1 MNFICKRVFAF
12 LTLACGMSFSYSAQA
27 SVALTVYSNQSMDPI
42 YTIILEEKPVVT
54 FTNGSLHVLATN
66 ENNVTTAEFDLPF
79 EEMPR
84 FEFAE
89 ADQTQDI
96 EEVEDEQPIPFRFE
110 FTDGQTVL
118 INGLSETERVSVYG
132 IDGRQRPAEIER
144 RTYGATVHLDQ
155 LPKGYYII
163 KTEKHSFKIYRK

>member
-1 MNFICKRVFAF
+1 MNYICKKVFILF
-12 LTLACGMSFSYSAQA
+12 TLAWVMSFSYSAQA
-27 SVALTVYSNQSMDPI
+27 SVALNIYNSQTNVLV
-42 YTIILEEKPVVT
+42 YTIVLEAKPVVT
-54 FTNGSLHVLATN
+54 FTDEGLHVTASN
-66 ENNVTTAEFDLPF
+66 ENNMTTTEFDLSF
-79 EEMPR
+79 DKMPR

-96 EEVEDEQPIPFRFE
+96 EEVENNKPMPFRFE

-144 RTYGATVHLDQ
+144 RTYGTPVHLDQ
-155 LPKGYYII
+155 LPNGYYII
-163 KTEKHSFKIYRK
+163 KTEKHSFKIYKK

>member
-1 MNFICKRVFAF
+1 MNFICKRIFAF
-12 LTLACGMSFSYSAQA
+12 LTLACGMSFSYSALA
-27 SVALTVYSNQSMDPI
+27 SVALTVYSNQSENPI
-42 YTIILEEKPVVT
+42 YKIILEDKPVVT
-54 FTNGSLHVLATN
+54 FTNGGLHIVATN
-66 ENNVTTAEFDLPF
+66 ENYVTAEFDLPF

-96 EEVEDEQPIPFRFE
+96 EKVEDEQHIPFRFE

-118 INGLSETERVSVYG
+118 INGLSETERISVFG

-144 RTYGATVHLDQ
+144 RTYCATVHLDQ

-163 KTEKHSFKIYRK
+163 KTEKHSFKIYKK